1 MIKEHTTC
9 MVQQVFMDQKLT
21 KLKVFWTIQEFVR
34 KGSKKQISLLKTNF
48 ICFPVTTNQSLNT
61 HNPYSGRM
69 SHKIYTYIHYT
80 VMAEFTGRK
89 AKDIFEENFVFP
101 WLYCSA
107 WFKFKSKEQN
117 FGFGPKQ
124 NTKVR

>member
-48 ICFPVTTNQSLNT
+48 ICLNLKYITLSLCRKEMRNCFN
-61 HNPYSGRM
+61 HIQIAINICDKYWQF
-69 SHKIYTYIHYT
+69 T
-80 VMAEFTGRK
+80 V
-89 AKDIFEENFVFP
+89 
-101 WLYCSA
+101 
-107 WFKFKSKEQN
+107 
-117 FGFGPKQ
+117 
-124 NTKVR
+124 